1 MIFFK
6 SLFFMQIIFNA
17 NLLFAQNSVL
27 INFGTDNCTNP
38 NNPSFSLINNPLSS
52 APTLLSNCDMHLQQ
66 PDISSVFVAYNPK
79 NNKVYVSDIRN
90 GTDTKI
96 WVLDIGLPNDIG
108 CPINIPIAP
117 TYSYN
122 YISNNFEFDN
132 NGNLW
137 SFSNYDNTTGQCS
150 LDMFDVNTGLIIN
163 TRILQFPIGN
173 FPNTILSG
181 DLCILPNGRMFAT
194 LGTGPSKLFEIK
206 NYDLATPSIDFLSN
220 IPMECYGIAYLNGI
234 LEITGSDFVNAC
246 YYYKYDISTNQLSVD
261 APFQVNGSPIDN
273 SSITPAIGCT
283 NNLINAVIV
292 DSNTYDLMYEIYIEN
307 KGNVSLNKIDLIDN
321 LGATFGPLN
330 ISNVQTSF
338 VQGSNEPGFTLNSN
352 YNGTTNQSILNPD
365 HQLPNKI
372 STNNNYSAKILL
384 SCRVTN
390 LIQGQTYFNSAISFG
405 QIGSTNNNTI
415 INVLDTSNN
424 GDSTLIDPNKNGN
437 ANESVENIPTPFSEA
452 LLPVKFID
460 VFAKLINSTS
470 SMIDWK
476 VATPISNGDYFEVQF
491 SSDAILWSAI
501 GKIKID
507 NTNIEWFHFLHKE
520 IPTGALYYRIKQVD
534 QNGQYVYSK
543 IVFLKKG
550 FSENNYII
558 YPNPSKN
565 IINISSNE
573 IVGGEA
579 KIDMSN
585 LLGEHIGFYKM
596 HSNHFEINTSLFAN
610 GTYILKITDKQN
622 SHIQKVIVKH

>member
-1 MIFFK
+1 
-6 SLFFMQIIFNA
+6 
-17 NLLFAQNSVL
+17 
-27 INFGTDNCTNP
+27 
-38 NNPSFSLINNPLSS
+38 
-52 APTLLSNCDMHLQQ
+52 
-66 PDISSVFVAYNPK
+66 
-79 NNKVYVSDIRN
+79 
-90 GTDTKI
+90 
-96 WVLDIGLPNDIG
+96 
-108 CPINIPIAP
+108 
-117 TYSYN
+117 
-122 YISNNFEFDN
+122 
-132 NGNLW
+132 
-137 SFSNYDNTTGQCS
+137 
-150 LDMFDVNTGLIIN
+150 
-163 TRILQFPIGN
+163 
-173 FPNTILSG
+173 
-181 DLCILPNGRMFAT
+181 
-194 LGTGPSKLFEIK
+194 
-206 NYDLATPSIDFLSN
+206 
-220 IPMECYGIAYLNGI
+220 
-234 LEITGSDFVNAC
+234 
-246 YYYKYDISTNQLSVD
+246 
-261 APFQVNGSPIDN
+261 
-273 SSITPAIGCT
+273 
-283 NNLINAVIV
+283 
-292 DSNTYDLMYEIYIEN
+292 MYEIYIEN

-437 ANESVENIPTPFSEA
+437 ANESVENIPTPFSEV

-534 QNGQYVYSK
+534 QNGQNIYSK
-543 IVFLKKG
+543 IVVIKKG
-550 FSENNYII
+550 VSANNYII

-573 IVGGEA
+573 IVGGQA
-579 KIDMSN
+579 IIDMSN

-596 HSNHFEINTSLFAN
+596 HSKHFEINTSILAN

>member
-1 MIFFK
+1 MKIFN
-6 SLFFMQIIFNA
+6 LFFLLQIIFNV

-27 INFGTDNCTNP
+27 INFGTDNCINP

-137 SFSNYDNTTGQCS
+137 SFSNYDNTSGQFS
-150 LDMFDVNTGLIIN
+150 LDMFDVNTGTIIN

-173 FPNTILSG
+173 YPNTILSG

-206 NYDLATPSIDFLSN
+206 NYDSATPSVIFLSN
-220 IPMECYGIAYLNGI
+220 LPTDCFGIAYLNGV
-234 LEITGSDFVNAC
+234 LEITGSDFVSAC
-246 YYYKYDISTNQLSVD
+246 YYYKYDISSNQLSAE

-283 NNLINAVIV
+283 NNLVNAVRV

-307 KGNVSLNKIDLIDN
+307 KGNVSLNNIDLIDD

-338 VQGSNEPGFTLNSN
+338 VQGSNVPGFTLNSN

-372 STNNNYSAKILL
+372 STNNNYSTKILL

-390 LIQGQTYFNSAISFG
+390 LIQGQTYLNNAVSFG
-405 QIGSTNNNTI
+405 QIGSVNNNTI

-424 GDSTLIDPNKNGN
+424 GDTTLVDPNINGN
-437 ANESVENIPTPFSEA
+437 ANESAENIPTPFSEA

-491 SSDAILWSAI
+491 SSDAIRWSTI
-501 GKIKID
+501 GKIKIK
-507 NTNIEWFHFLHKE
+507 NSNIEWFHFQHKE
-520 IPTGALYYRIKQVD
+520 IPNGALYYRIKQVD
-534 QNGQYVYSK
+534 QNGQYLYSK
-543 IVFLKKG
+543 IVVIKQG
-550 FSENNYII
+550 ASENNYLI

-573 IVGGEA
+573 IAGGDA
-579 KIDMSN
+579 IIDMSN
-585 LLGEHIGFYKM
+585 LLGERVGLYKM
-596 HSNHFEINTSLFAN
+596 HSSHFEINTSILAN

-622 SHIQKVIVKH
+622 SHIRKVIVKH